1 MVPMQMTY
9 AELHELVDH
18 LTPEQAS
25 AVRDVVRHLVSSV
38 PVGEAATEDQGRAV
52 AEQPVRRLSFG
63 GMLHSGRGDLT
74 VRSEE
79 IIRAE
84 LGRLT

>member
-1 MVPMQMTY
+1 MTY
-9 AELHELVDH
+9 AELHELVDR
-18 LTPEQAS
+18 LTLEQAG

-38 PVGEAATEDQGRAV
+38 PAGEPAAEDQDGTV
-52 AEQPVRRLSFG
+52 AEQPVRRLSFA
-63 GMLHSGRGDLT
+63 GMLHSGRGDLA

-84 LGRLT
+84 LGRPT